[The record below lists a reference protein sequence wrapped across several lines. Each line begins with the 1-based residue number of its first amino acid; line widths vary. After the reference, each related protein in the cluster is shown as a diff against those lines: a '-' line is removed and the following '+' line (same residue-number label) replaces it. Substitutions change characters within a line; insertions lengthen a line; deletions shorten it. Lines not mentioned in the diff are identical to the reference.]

1 VCFVL
6 QLNEWVLCRITLKG
20 DTPSSDH
27 EDDEQAADFV
37 DEPYD
42 YEDEELQDTAPP
54 DPSQEAQVQDL
65 VGDGADGSAGT
76 TEVGGEGFDA
86 DVEPS
91 FDGDGLIKEVQ
102 FFDCYHLEVCDNG
115 NECGGNFDHE
125 LWNESAEPDEPMVNQ
140 LNVPSDLYLDL
151 SPWEEVLA
159 EAQHWDNAFLFPDE
173 NVKATDDGGK
183 GNTAAAPAPP
193 PTAAAAP
200 APGPPAPAPVPPASA
215 PAPPA
220 AANKTPPAENKTST
234 K

>member
-42 YEDEELQDTAPP
+42 YEDEELQDTTPP
-54 DPSQEAQVQDL
+54 DPSQQAQVQDL

-76 TEVGGEGFDA
+76 TEVGAEGFDA
-86 DVEPS
+86 DVESS

-125 LWNESAEPDEPMVNQ
+125 PWNVVGNQVEATAEPDEPMVNQ
-140 LNVPSDLYLDL
+140 LNVPSDPYLDL
-151 SPWEEVLA
+151 SPLEEL
-159 EAQHWDNAFLFPDE
+159 DMAFFFADE
-173 NVKATDDGGK
+173 SLKATDDGGQ
-183 GNTAAAPAPP
+183 GNIAPAPAPP
-193 PTAAAAP
+193 ASA
-200 APGPPAPAPVPPASA
+200 PPAPAPPA
-215 PAPPA
+215 A